1 MINEEVILT
10 PVPGFKDYLAD
21 TLNGKVFSKKSNKY
35 LLQNAKG
42 TGDDNK
48 YLMTALIDSE
58 GISHPMY
65 LHEIIMSS
73 HTGLMK
79 SQWRTIGLEVNHIT
93 KNTKDCSISNLELT
107 SSKGNKASKDK
118 FINAVRLSMVV
129 ADQLRQEFK
138 NWSGSKVEWYK
149 MKAEEFG
156 VSARSIQNVV
166 LGYTYKEVTE

>member
-1 MINEEVILT
+1 MKNEEVILT
-10 PVPGFKDYLAD
+10 PVPGFTDYLAD
-21 TLNGKVFSKKSNKY
+21 TLNGKVFSKKSNKF

-42 TGDDNK
+42 TGDNNK

-58 GISHPMY
+58 GMTHRMY

-93 KNTKDCSISNLELT
+93 KDTKDCSIRNLELT

-129 ADQLRQEFK
+129 AEQLRKEFN
-138 NWSGSKVEWYK
+138 NWTGSKIEWYK
-149 MKAEEFG
+149 MKAKEFG

-166 LGYTYKEVTE
+166 LGYTYKEVLR